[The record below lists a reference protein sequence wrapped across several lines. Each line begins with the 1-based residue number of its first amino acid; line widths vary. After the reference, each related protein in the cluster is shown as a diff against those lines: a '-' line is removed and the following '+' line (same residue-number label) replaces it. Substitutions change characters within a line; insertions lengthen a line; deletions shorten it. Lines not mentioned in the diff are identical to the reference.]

1 MGKKTSNKGFIM
13 KELDY
18 FFYPKKTAVIGASEK
33 ENKIGHV
40 IMKNMIKAGFKGKL
54 IPVNPHS
61 KKIFSKK
68 CVKSVKEIKNLDLA
82 VIAVPAKIVP
92 KIIKECGEAK
102 TKTAIIVS
110 AGFNEIGNMELT
122 KELFKAMQEYP
133 ELRIIGP
140 NCLGVLHIKKGI
152 DTLFLPY
159 ERLGRTPHGKIS
171 FASQSGA
178 VGSTLI
184 DWASMKSYGINKFI
198 SFGNALD
205 VNVTELL
212 EYLNQDKETKVI
224 CLYIEGLEEGRKL
237 METAK
242 KVSKKTPIVV
252 LKGGLTEEGKKAA
265 VSHTGSIA
273 GNAKIVQAAFRQS
286 GMIQANSF
294 EQLFNYARVLAN
306 EPLTKGKKV
315 QIITDGGGYAVLA
328 ADALIENK
336 MELSLMNKKNLRELK
351 KITPKHAE
359 LKKVIDLTGDA
370 TTEMYK
376 KAIELA
382 LKDKNVDMIL
392 LIVLFPPPLL
402 DKNIVYEIIKA
413 HDKQIKPIIVVSASG
428 NYTESQKK
436 IMEKKFVPTFTFP
449 KDAAEA
455 LKALYD
461 YSKFKGKI
469 RGEKK

>member
-1 MGKKTSNKGFIM
+1 MGQKTSFEWINMKG
-13 KELDY
+13 LDY
-18 FFYPKKTAVIGASEK
+18 FFFPKKVAVIGASEK
-33 ENKIGHV
+33 ANKIGNV

-54 IPVNPHS
+54 IPVNPKT
-61 KKIFSKK
+61 KKILGKK
-68 CVKSVKEIKNLDLA
+68 CVKTVKEINNLDLA

-92 KIIKECGEAK
+92 KIIRECGQAK
-102 TKTAIIVS
+102 TKAVIIVS
-110 AGFNEIGNMELT
+110 AGFNEVGNMTVT
-122 KELFKAMQEYP
+122 KELFKAMQEFP
-133 ELRIIGP
+133 DMRVLGP
-140 NCLGVLHIKKGI
+140 NCLGILHVKKGI

-159 ERLGRTPHGKIS
+159 ERLGRTPHGRIS

-184 DWASMKSYGINKFI
+184 DWASMKSYRINKFI

-212 EYLNQDKETKVI
+212 EYLNKDKETKVI

-237 METAK
+237 LKTGK
-242 KVSKKTPIVV
+242 KVSKNTPIVV
-252 LKGGLTEEGKKAA
+252 LKGGVTEAGKTAA

-273 GNAKIVQAAFRQS
+273 GEARVVKAAFKQS
-286 GMIQANSF
+286 HMVEAKSF
-294 EQLFNYARVLAN
+294 EQLFNFARVLSN

-328 ADALIENK
+328 ADALIENGLELAL
-336 MELSLMNKKNLRELK
+336 MEKKNLNSLK
-351 KITPKHAE
+351 KIVPVFAE
-359 LKKVIDLTGDA
+359 LKNVIDLTGDA

-376 KAIELA
+376 KATELA
-382 LKDKNVDMIL
+382 LKDKNIDMIL

-402 DKNIVYEIIKA
+402 DKNIVYEIIKL
-413 HDKQIKPIIVVSASG
+413 HKKQIKPIIVVSASG

-436 IMEKKFVPTFTFP
+436 IMEKQFVPTFTFP
-449 KDAAEA
+449 KDAAES

-461 YSKFKGKI
+461 YSLFRGKVK
-469 RGEKK
+469 R